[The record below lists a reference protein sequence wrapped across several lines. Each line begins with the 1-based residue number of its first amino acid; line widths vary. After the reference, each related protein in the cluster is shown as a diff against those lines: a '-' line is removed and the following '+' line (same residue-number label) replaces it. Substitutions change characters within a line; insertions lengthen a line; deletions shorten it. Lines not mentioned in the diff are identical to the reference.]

1 MVESRMALRR
11 ACARLSVFLEAPGA
25 RGCVL
30 SEVPTA
36 AEHAAASYSG
46 HNFRPE
52 DWSRFSVAAGEAGV
66 SLTEEE
72 EWLGRALGGAQGASG
87 IDSGA
92 TGVEAACA
100 ALDLAAAAPPAAGE
114 SLPPLVSASGLKGS
128 DPECEGSTSV
138 GCVAVARGLG
148 KAEAAATLSHELM
161 HGLFYSCSALRRRCQ
176 RFWEEEA
183 DAGEQAAWISF
194 LREAGYDPEAPDL
207 AANELLAY
215 MTTEVELFTRKAPG
229 SRQKG
234 GRAPRQEEPSR
245 NRVLRELQA
254 RFNSAV
260 GPDVPL
266 PLPALCGTPIPLQSC
281 QLREK
286 E

>member
-1 MVESRMALRR
+1 MEKEISKNCAVRR

-25 RGCVL
+25 RGGVL
-30 SEVPTA
+30 PEVPTA
-36 AEHAAASYSG
+36 AEHAAASYTG

-52 DWSRFSVAAGEAGV
+52 DWSRFCEAAGEAGV

-72 EWLGRALGGAQGASG
+72 EWLGRALGGARQAGAL
-87 IDSGA
+87 DPEA
-92 TGVEAACA
+92 AAVEAACA
-100 ALDLAAAAPPAAGE
+100 ALSLAEAAPPAAG
-114 SLPPLVSASGLKGS
+114 
-128 DPECEGSTSV
+128 DPEFEGM

-148 KAEAAATLSHELM
+148 KAESAATLSHELM
-161 HGLFYSCSALRRRCQ
+161 HGLFYSCSALRLRCR

-183 DAGEQAAWISF
+183 EAGERAAWISF
-194 LREAGYDPEAPDL
+194 LEEAGYDPRAPDL

-215 MTTEVELFTRKAPG
+215 MATEVELFARNTPG

-234 GRAPRQEEPSR
+234 GRAPRQDEPSR

-254 RFNSAV
+254 RFNCAV
-260 GPDVPL
+260 GPAVPL
-266 PLPALCGTPIPLQSC
+266 PLPALSGTPIPLQTC
-281 QLREK
+281 QFKEK

>member
-1 MVESRMALRR
+1 MVESRVALRR
-11 ACARLSVFLEAPGA
+11 ACARLSAFLEAPGA
-25 RGCVL
+25 RGHVL
-30 SEVPTA
+30 PEVPTA
-36 AEHAAASYSG
+36 VEHAAASYSG

-52 DWSRFSVAAGEAGV
+52 DWSRFSVAAGESGV
-66 SLTEEE
+66 CLTEEE
-72 EWLGRALGGAQGASG
+72 EWLGRALGCARGAGAV
-87 IDSGA
+87 DSGA

-100 ALDLAAAAPPAAGE
+100 ALDLAAPAPPTAGE
-114 SLPPLVSASGLKGS
+114 SPPALVSASGF
-128 DPECEGSTSV
+128 EGSNPEFEEI

-148 KAEAAATLSHELM
+148 KAESTATLSHELM

-176 RFWEEEA
+176 CFWEEEA
-183 DAGEQAAWISF
+183 DAGERAAWISF
-194 LREAGYDPEAPDL
+194 LEEAGYDPEAPDL

-215 MTTEVELFTRKAPG
+215 MTTEGELFSRKAPG
-229 SRQKG
+229 LQQKG
-234 GRAPRQEEPSR
+234 GRALRQEEPSR

-266 PLPALCGTPIPLQSC
+266 PLPQLNDAPIPLQSC
-281 QLREK
+281 QSREK

>member
-1 MVESRMALRR
+1 MVESRVALRR

-25 RGCVL
+25 RGHVL
-30 SEVPTA
+30 PEVPTA
-36 AEHAAASYSG
+36 VEHAAASYSG

-66 SLTEEE
+66 CLTEEE
-72 EWLGRALGGAQGASG
+72 EWLGRALGCARGAGAV
-87 IDSGA
+87 DSGA

-100 ALDLAAAAPPAAGE
+100 ALDLAAPAPPTAGE
-114 SLPPLVSASGLKGS
+114 SPPALVSASGF
-128 DPECEGSTSV
+128 EGSNPEFEEI

-148 KAEAAATLSHELM
+148 KAESTATLSHELM

-176 RFWEEEA
+176 CFWEEEA
-183 DAGEQAAWISF
+183 DAGERAAWISF
-194 LREAGYDPEAPDL
+194 LEEAGYDPEAPDL

-215 MTTEVELFTRKAPG
+215 MTTEGELFSRKAPG
-229 SRQKG
+229 LRQKG
-234 GRAPRQEEPSR
+234 GRALRQEEPSR

-266 PLPALCGTPIPLQSC
+266 PLPALNDAPIPLQSC
-281 QLREK
+281 QSREK